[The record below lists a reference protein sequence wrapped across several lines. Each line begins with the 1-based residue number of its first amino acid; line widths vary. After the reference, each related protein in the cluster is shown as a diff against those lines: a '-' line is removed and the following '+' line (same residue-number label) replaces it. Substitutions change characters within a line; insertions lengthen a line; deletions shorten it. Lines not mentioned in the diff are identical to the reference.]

1 MSGFIETAPEQ
12 EADPA
17 FRRDILAGLTK
28 SPKATPPV
36 WFYDRH
42 GSDLF
47 ERITRLPEYYPTRAE
62 SAILAQRGG
71 EIAALIGPGRCVVEF
86 GAGSLAKTPLLL
98 RAIDPAAYVPV
109 DISGDHLR
117 ESVAALAET
126 FAWLPLTP
134 VEADFTR
141 GFELPPGLAGLPR
154 LGFFPGS
161 TIGNFEPAAA
171 VDLLRGMGAALGE
184 GAMLLIGM
192 DRIKSPDVLIPAY
205 DDALAVTAAFNLN
218 LLHRINRQLDG
229 TIPVDAFRHEARWN
243 DDAARVEMHLRAAAP
258 VRFRVAGQMFA
269 MDQDET
275 IHTES
280 SHKYGRRSAALL
292 LRAGGWEP
300 LREWRDAGGLF
311 SVWLAEVRRQRSQK
325 G

>member
-1 MSGFIETAPEQ
+1 MTGFADLAPEQ
-12 EADPA
+12 TADPA
-17 FRRDILAGLTK
+17 FRRDILTGLAK
-28 SPKATPPV
+28 RPKATPPV

-62 SAILAQRGG
+62 TSILSQHGG
-71 EIAALIGPGRCVVEF
+71 EIATLIGSGRCVVEF
-86 GAGSLAKTPLLL
+86 GAGSLTKTPLLL
-98 RAIDPAAYVPV
+98 RAINPAAYVPV

-117 ESVAALAET
+117 ESARALAET
-126 FAWLPLTP
+126 FAWLPVTP

-141 GFELPPGLAGLPR
+141 GFDLPPGLAGLPR

-171 VDLLRGMGAALGE
+171 VDLLRAMRNALGE

-218 LLHRINRQLDG
+218 LLHRINRELDG

-243 DDAARVEMHLRAAAP
+243 DGAARVEMHLRAAAP
-258 VRFRVAGQMFA
+258 VRFRVAGQMFT
-269 MDQDET
+269 MDEDET

-280 SHKYGRRSAALL
+280 SHKYSSRSAALL
-292 LRAGGWEP
+292 LSAGGWEP
-300 LREWRDAGGLF
+300 LREWRDGGGLF
-311 SVWLAEVRRQRSQK
+311 SVWLADART
-325 G
+325 